1 VITGPGTA
9 VELTDTLS
17 KVAVAR
23 PVVVLLATANPMSTF
38 WAIVIVCVLPTCT
51 QFTPSDD
58 MYPLKLFPLLTTF
71 IQYGKL
77 PLPVDWLVLPPV
89 VLRYWKR
96 IAADPAP

>member
-1 VITGPGTA
+1 
-9 VELTDTLS
+9 
-17 KVAVAR
+17 
-23 PVVVLLATANPMSTF
+23 
-38 WAIVIVCVLPTCT
+38 
-51 QFTPSDD
+51 